1 MHTIRHYILW
11 ILKMRDCQSTTYKS
25 TMGILYFWN
34 SVDKKEFTFQTYKF
48 PVSEFKQR
56 GGGSTYQILS
66 SILVCTPGA
75 YCWLP
80 NSQGH
85 WLMGIQSPLSF
96 RAWPWGQEQPSA
108 QRVRSWVQTGLLE
121 MMWQVRTHSLGQFWY
136 TCPPL
141 HGNSRG
147 EMLKFIQTILG
158 RWKVKV
164 YSNYVLGI
172 KGLSQ
177 FNVYNHE

>member
-1 MHTIRHYILW
+1 MHTIRH
-11 ILKMRDCQSTTYKS
+11 S
-25 TMGILYFWN
+25 WN
-34 SVDKKEFTFQTYKF
+34 SENERLPIYFLQIYNVHLYHSTFLEFSKQERVNLPDLPDLQISSIGIQTKGR
-48 PVSEFKQR
+48 E
-56 GGGSTYQILS
+56 STYQILS

-96 RAWPWGQEQPSA
+96 RAWLWGQEQPSA

-136 TCPPL
+136 TWPPL

-147 EMLKFIQTILG
+147 ERLKFIKTMLG

-172 KGLSQ
+172 KGFS
-177 FNVYNHE
+177 